1 MNSLDFIDALMAEVR
16 LRTMPAPHDMSPKNT
31 VLTFWPRAAACEGEG
46 ANSLV
51 GTKRHRRAYLA

>member
-1 MNSLDFIDALMAEVR
+1 MAEVR
-16 LRTMPAPHDMSPKNT
+16 LRTMPAPQYMSPNNT